1 MINKK
6 IKLVL
11 VIGFVGL
18 TILLSPS
25 ISTIIIAMLL
35 GVLFCPPILLF
46 ASVFIEGIQ
55 IFVKELQAP
64 FESRKEFFVISV
76 SEESITLEPQFI

>member
-1 MINKK
+1 MINKQ

-18 TILLSPS
+18 TILQSFP

-35 GVLFCPPILLF
+35 GVLFGPSILLF
-46 ASVFIEGIQ
+46 ASVFIEGIH

-64 FESRKEFFVISV
+64 FEYMKRILCNFRIRRIYNLRAAV
-76 SEESITLEPQFI
+76 

>member
-1 MINKK
+1 MINKQ

-35 GVLFCPPILLF
+35 GALFGPPILLF
-46 ASVFIEGIQ
+46 ASVLCNFRIRRIYNLRAAVYIVNNQ
-55 IFVKELQAP
+55 Y
-64 FESRKEFFVISV
+64 
-76 SEESITLEPQFI
+76 T